1 MIPDNKQ
8 VEKDIN
14 QKNIKFILELFN
26 SNKLIEAKKEI
37 NKQIEIYP
45 DSSILY
51 NILGAVLSA
60 QDQFDE
66 SIKNYNK
73 SIKINPDYAQAY
85 NNLGIVFQK
94 LNRIF
99 KKKGSVKN
107 MEYSK
112 IKKISAQNKKPIPL
126 LKDLLKTSKNKHP
139 LFIEIK
145 PTFSKKLLQ
154 KLLKETSKFS
164 KCVFISFK
172 HENIYNLLKIKS
184 NTKVGLSFSP
194 PTNVKTIIKK
204 SNNKKIN
211 CLILDKFF
219 LKNKNIQDLKI
230 KKYYYTIKTKSEFN
244 KYSKNNNLIFENL

>member
-1 MIPDNKQ
+1 MAHLIIHRGTVNKQ
-8 VEKDIN
+8 YKENLLKSFKQSFKKGYGIETDIHTTKDHE
-14 QKNIKFILELFN
+14 FICFH
-26 SNKLIEAKKEI
+26 
-37 NKQIEIYP
+37 
-45 DSSILY
+45 D
-51 NILGAVLSA
+51 
-60 QDQFDE
+60 FT
-66 SIKNYNK
+66 
-73 SIKINPDYAQAY
+73 
-85 NNLGIVFQK
+85 

-99 KKKGSVKN
+99 KKKRSVKN

-112 IKKISAQNKKPIPL
+112 IKKISTQNKKPIPL
-126 LKDLLKTSKNKHP
+126 LKDLLKTSKNKYP

-194 PTNVKTIIKK
+194 PTNIKTIIKK
-204 SNNKKIN
+204 SNNKKID

-230 KKYYYTIKTKSEFN
+230 KKYYYTINKKSEFN

>member
-1 MIPDNKQ
+1 MVQLLIHRGIVNKQ
-8 VEKDIN
+8 YKENLLKSFKQSFKKGYGIETDIHATKDH
-14 QKNIKFILELFN
+14 QFICFH
-26 SNKLIEAKKEI
+26 
-37 NKQIEIYP
+37 
-45 DSSILY
+45 D
-51 NILGAVLSA
+51 
-60 QDQFDE
+60 FT
-66 SIKNYNK
+66 
-73 SIKINPDYAQAY
+73 
-85 NNLGIVFQK
+85 

-99 KKKGSVKN
+99 KRKESVKN

-112 IKKISAQNKKPIPL
+112 IKKISFQNKKPIPL
-126 LKDLLKTSKNKHP
+126 LKDLLKTSKNKYP

-145 PTFSKKLLQ
+145 PTFSKKLLL

-172 HENIYNLLKIKS
+172 HKNIYNLLKIKS

-194 PTNVKTIIKK
+194 STSAKTIIKK
-204 SNNKKIN
+204 SNNKKID

-219 LKNKNIQDLKI
+219 LKNKSIKDLKI

>member
-1 MIPDNKQ
+1 MAHLIIHRGIVNKQ
-8 VEKDIN
+8 HKENLLKSFKESFKKGYGIETGIHATKDHE
-14 QKNIKFILELFN
+14 FICFH
-26 SNKLIEAKKEI
+26 
-37 NKQIEIYP
+37 
-45 DSSILY
+45 D
-51 NILGAVLSA
+51 
-60 QDQFDE
+60 FT
-66 SIKNYNK
+66 
-73 SIKINPDYAQAY
+73 
-85 NNLGIVFQK
+85 

-112 IKKISAQNKKPIPL
+112 IKKISAHNKKPVPL
-126 LKDLLKTSKNKHP
+126 LKDLLKTSKNKYS

-194 PTNVKTIIKK
+194 PTNIKTIIKK
-204 SNNKKIN
+204 SNNKKID

>member
-1 MIPDNKQ
+1 MSMPQKTTNLFAFMILP
-8 VEKDIN
+8 
-14 QKNIKFILELFN
+14 
-26 SNKLIEAKKEI
+26 
-37 NKQIEIYP
+37 
-45 DSSILY
+45 
-51 NILGAVLSA
+51 
-60 QDQFDE
+60 
-66 SIKNYNK
+66 
-73 SIKINPDYAQAY
+73 
-85 NNLGIVFQK
+85 

-99 KKKGSVKN
+99 KNKVSVKN
-107 MEYSK
+107 IEYSK
-112 IKKISAQNKKPIPL
+112 IKKISTKNKKPIPL
-126 LKDLLKTSKNKHP
+126 LKDLLKTSKNKYP

-184 NTKVGLSFSP
+184 NTKVGLSFSL

>member
-1 MIPDNKQ
+1 MAQHYIHRG
-8 VEKDIN
+8 
-14 QKNIKFILELFN
+14 L
-26 SNKLIEAKKEI
+26 I
-37 NKQIEIYP
+37 NKNFQENTIKAFKHSFKRKYGIETDIHATK
-45 DSSILY
+45 DHEFICFH
-51 NILGAVLSA
+51 
-60 QDQFDE
+60 DFT
-66 SIKNYNK
+66 
-73 SIKINPDYAQAY
+73 
-85 NNLGIVFQK
+85 

-99 KKKGSVKN
+99 KKKRSVKN

-112 IKKISAQNKKPIPL
+112 IKKISNQSKKPIPL
-126 LKDLLKTSKNKHP
+126 LKDLLKISKNKYT
-139 LFIEIK
+139 LLIEIK
-145 PTFSKKLLQ
+145 PTFTKKILQ

-172 HENIYNLLKIKS
+172 HKNIYDLLKIKS

-194 PTNVKTIIKK
+194 YSSATTIIKK
-204 SNNKKIN
+204 SNNKKID